1 MKDVIDPVE
10 VMCWAMVRASGVPTA
25 RKLNEDPAWRY
36 HEPAI
41 RAALTAASEAG
52 WVFMKREVLA
62 WTDEVYPATNPESD
76 GAIVHMTWE
85 QFNAMR
91 ESIGLKSRKP
101 PRAAMLSAASEASG
115 KEAARA
121 EPKDIAKAAS
131 E

>member
-41 RAALTAASEAG
+41 RAALTAAAEAG
-52 WVFMKREVLA
+52 WVLVKQEEIARLQA
-62 WTDEVYPATNPESD
+62 VY
-76 GAIVHMTWE
+76 
-85 QFNAMR
+85 
-91 ESIGLKSRKP
+91 
-101 PRAAMLSAASEASG
+101 RAARGLCYGEDWNNGTHAKTYGYRMSLIDAVHAVEPL
-115 KEAARA
+115 
-121 EPKDIAKAAS
+121 PKDIAKAAS